1 MKKFA
6 AIILSLTLVFAAT
19 GAFAADIKVNLNGE
33 EIAFDVQPMLDGE
46 NLLLPLRFIYEK
58 MGANVSWYEETN
70 TVFADLGGNITTI
83 QIGNE
88 LMFLNGD
95 SFKLDAVPVLKDDR
109 TLVPA
114 AVIENGTGAKVSWDA
129 EKSTVSIEK

>member
-19 GAFAADIKVNLNGE
+19 GAFAADIKINLNGE

>member
-6 AIILSLTLVFAAT
+6 AIILSLTLVFAAA

-33 EIAFDVQPMLDGE
+33 EIAFDVQPILDGE

-70 TVFADLGGNITTI
+70 TVFADLDGNITTI

-109 TLVPA
+109 TLVPC

>member
-6 AIILSLTLVFAAT
+6 AIILSLALVFTAA

-33 EIAFDVQPMLDGE
+33 EITFDVQPMLDGE

-114 AVIENGTGAKVSWDA
+114 AVIENGTGAKVLWNA

>member
-70 TVFADLGGNITTI
+70 TVFADFGGNITTI

>member
-1 MKKFA
+1 
-6 AIILSLTLVFAAT
+6 
-19 GAFAADIKVNLNGE
+19 
-33 EIAFDVQPMLDGE
+33 
-46 NLLLPLRFIYEK
+46 

-70 TVFADLGGNITTI
+70 TVFADLDGNITTI

>member
-6 AIILSLTLVFAAT
+6 AIILSLTLVFAAA

-33 EIAFDVQPMLDGE
+33 EIAFDVQPILDGE

-70 TVFADLGGNITTI
+70 TVFADLDGNITTI

-95 SFKLDAVPVLKDDR
+95 SFKLDAVPVLKNDR

>member
-1 MKKFA
+1 MKKFV
-6 AIILSLTLVFAAT
+6 AILLSLTLVFAAA
-19 GAFAADIKVNLNGE
+19 GAFAADNKFNLNGE
-33 EIAFDVQPMLDGE
+33 EIAFDVQPILDGE

-70 TVFADLGGNITTI
+70 TVFADLDGNITTI

>member
-1 MKKFA
+1 MKKFV
-6 AIILSLTLVFAAT
+6 AIILSLTLVFAAA

-33 EIAFDVQPMLDGE
+33 EIAFDVQPILDGE

-70 TVFADLGGNITTI
+70 TVFADLDGNITTI

>member
-33 EIAFDVQPMLDGE
+33 EIAFDVQPILDGE

-95 SFKLDAVPVLKDDR
+95 SFKLDTVPVLKDDR

>member
-6 AIILSLTLVFAAT
+6 AIILSLTLVFAAA

-33 EIAFDVQPMLDGE
+33 EIAFDVHPILDGE

-70 TVFADLGGNITTI
+70 TVFADLDGNITTI

-129 EKSTVSIEK
+129 EKSAVSIEK

>member
-6 AIILSLTLVFAAT
+6 AIILSLTLVFAAA

-114 AVIENGTGAKVSWDA
+114 AVIENGTGAKVLWNA

>member
-6 AIILSLTLVFAAT
+6 AIILSLTLVFAAA

-33 EIAFDVQPMLDGE
+33 EIAFDVQPILDGE

-70 TVFADLGGNITTI
+70 TVFADLDGNITTI